1 MPDGIQN
8 LTSAMAAGDAQ
19 AIAAFYRDHFDW
31 MFIQAKLATRRDES
45 FCLNVVRDALLR
57 VMRTVSSV
65 DSEAEL
71 QTWLRLVV
79 LTTAFDL
86 LRSEQPPGND
96 SAGER
101 LTWLGEQLSGI
112 DPHLVKI
119 VETRPEQQRTLSRIG
134 ELLGLSTGAIDG
146 RLRGVLKR
154 LQNSA
159 TTLFVVEDQ
168 AAMHDDGL

>member
-45 FCLNVVRDALLR
+45 FCLDVVRDAVVR
-57 VMRTVSSV
+57 VMRTVSRV

-86 LRSEQPPGND
+86 LRSEQPPGNA

-119 VETRPEQQRTLSRIG
+119 VETRPEPRRTLSHFGR
-134 ELLGLSTGAIDG
+134 LLGLSTGAIDG
-146 RLRGVLKR
+146 RLRGALKHP
-154 LQNSA
+154 QTA
-159 TTLFVVEDQ
+159 TTTLSALEDP